1 MKKIILTAVTVAAAA
16 ASMNAQAVTA
26 VVCSGGVSPQ
36 TVTSVASAA
45 TSFIKT
51 GFTPKC
57 SANVILHY
65 DDQTTFMRVGSASV
79 KGKNA
84 FGGSTMGGAVSAN
97 ASCAATGC
105 TASDVTTAVNAAA
118 SS

>member
-1 MKKIILTAVTVAAAA
+1 MKKIILAAVTVAAAA

-26 VVCSGGVSPQ
+26 SVCSGGGAAQAVVSI
-36 TVTSVASAA
+36 ASAA

-57 SANVILHY
+57 SANVILYY
-65 DDQTTFMRVGSASV
+65 DDNTTYMKVGSASV
-79 KGKNA
+79 KGKNG

-97 ASCAATGC
+97 GTCAATGC
-105 TASDVTTAVNAAA
+105 AVSDVTTAITAAA